1 MKSSFAA
8 NESQLP
14 RSLVLLLAT
23 AVGIIVANIYYA
35 QPLVAL
41 ISQSLGLEPSAA
53 GLVVTLTQAGYGLGV
68 LFIVPLGDIVE
79 ARRLMITMISV
90 AVLGVLGLSF
100 ATDVVSYFLAA
111 LATGLGASTVQI
123 IMPYAA
129 HLAPDHR
136 RGQVVGMMSS
146 GLMIGIMLSR
156 PIAGFLTD
164 LFSWHA
170 VFVLSAGLMV
180 ALIFVLRRFLP
191 EKPPTNLNLR
201 YSGLLKSMAHL
212 FATTPLLRR
221 RSIYQGF
228 LFAAFCLFWTT
239 VPLYL
244 SGPEFHLSQS
254 AIAIFALA
262 GVAGAISAPFAGI
275 ASDRGW
281 IRPASIIA
289 MIVSSLSFLL
299 SHFWTAGSTGALA
312 ALVLAAILM
321 DAGITANLVLGQ
333 RAIFSLA
340 AEHRSRLNGIYIA
353 IIFIGGATGSTLG
366 TWAYARGGW
375 SMTSWVGFALPLS
388 ALLYLLTERQS
399 AAAPAA
405 S

>member
-1 MKSSFAA
+1 MNNPVSEPVLSRF
-8 NESQLP
+8 
-14 RSLVLLLAT
+14 LVGLLAT
-23 AVGIIVANIYYA
+23 AVGIIVANLYYA

-41 ISQSLGLEPSAA
+41 ISHSLGLAPSAA
-53 GLVVTLTQAGYGLGV
+53 GLVVTLTQIGYGLGV
-68 LFIVPLGDIVE
+68 LLIVPLGDVVE

-90 AVLGVLGLSF
+90 AILGVLGLSF

-129 HLAPDHR
+129 HFAPDHR
-136 RGQVVGMMSS
+136 RGQVVGLMSS

-170 VFVLSAGLMV
+170 VFVLSAILMV
-180 ALIFVLRRFLP
+180 LLIFVVQRFLP
-191 EKPPTNLNLR
+191 KKPPTNAKLH
-201 YSGLLKSMAHL
+201 YKDLLKSMAHL
-212 FATTPLLRR
+212 FATTPILRR
-221 RSIYQGF
+221 RAIYQGF

-239 VPLYL
+239 SPLYL
-244 SGPEFHLSQS
+244 AGPQFQLSQS
-254 AIAIFALA
+254 AIAIFALV
-262 GVAGAISAPFAGI
+262 GVAGAVSAPFAGL

-289 MIVSSLSFLL
+289 MGVSSLSFVI
-299 SHFWTAGSTGALA
+299 SHFWPAGSTGALA
-312 ALVLAAILM
+312 ALVVAAILL
-321 DAGITANLVLGQ
+321 DAGITASLVLGQ

-340 AEHRSRLNGIYIA
+340 AEHRSRLNGLYIA
-353 IIFIGGATGSTLG
+353 VIFIGGATGSTLG

-375 SMTSWVGFALPLS
+375 ELTSWVGFALPLA
-388 ALLYLLTERQS
+388 ALLYFFTENR
-399 AAAPAA
+399 A
-405 S
+405 SSGARSV